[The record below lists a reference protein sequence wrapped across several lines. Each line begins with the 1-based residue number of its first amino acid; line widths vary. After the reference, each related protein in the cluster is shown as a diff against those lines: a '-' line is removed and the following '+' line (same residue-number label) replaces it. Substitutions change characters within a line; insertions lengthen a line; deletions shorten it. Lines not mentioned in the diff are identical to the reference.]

1 MRGGPNVNFNLQF
14 IRTFY
19 ILRKGSVLFPCFSFV
34 IRSIHSAIWRLMEK
48 KWYEEIDDFFITFLW
63 IVFRKYRLTWHAI
76 LINLSS
82 YIRATIILT
91 SLSYKM
97 IYRNLP
103 KCPLKESIIEF
114 GSKGNTYALPTVV
127 IRSLSM

>member
-1 MRGGPNVNFNLQF
+1 MEGFSVVSLLLFCYLQH
-14 IRTFY
+14 
-19 ILRKGSVLFPCFSFV
+19 SFGHLV
-34 IRSIHSAIWRLMEK
+34 EK

-63 IVFRKYRLTWHAI
+63 SVFRKYRLTWHAI

-91 SLSYKM
+91 SLSCKM
-97 IYRNLP
+97 IYRNLL

-127 IRSLSM
+127 IRSLSI